1 MKLNIPNVPVRSPRV
16 RTITFI
22 PSTCRIYFKGF
33 VQYWIL
39 FCHANSS
46 SPLKPCMRFLFIR
59 PEFCRRLP
67 SDSSSR
73 RTPLPLANDSY
84 CQVHSGLTPPS
95 YRPCRAHTKNHLQKK
110 LVSGWFWGWAQQD
123 LNLWPADYE
132 SAALTVWAMGPILI
146 PFCVKVHESRNLG
159 CKNKDILPSLQ
170 PESLNHAETETRN
183 HCRPYHSQY
192 SFWFWWS
199 RLQYRFQIIRIE
211 IQGAG
216 IHRIQSF
223 ILIRGKRSESVV

>member
-1 MKLNIPNVPVRSPRV
+1 MVSADSWPFLHTSLYGLLVMKGNIPNVSVRSLRV

-95 YRPCRAHTKNHLQKK
+95 YRPCRAHTKKAL
-110 LVSGWFWGWAQQD
+110 G
-123 LNLWPADYE
+123 DY
-132 SAALTVWAMGPILI
+132 STRALRFNEKIIL
-146 PFCVKVHESRNLG
+146 K
-159 CKNKDILPSLQ
+159 
-170 PESLNHAETETRN
+170 
-183 HCRPYHSQY
+183 
-192 SFWFWWS
+192 
-199 RLQYRFQIIRIE
+199 YR
-211 IQGAG
+211 
-216 IHRIQSF
+216 
-223 ILIRGKRSESVV
+223 